1 MAVDLQKLKKKA
13 SDLEAKKQLEK
24 ALEAYQEILDA
35 FEAGEAEPVD
45 IPLYNR
51 VGDLHQKLGNTAEA
65 VTCWERAVDFYMD
78 GGFHNPAIALCNKIL
93 RQSPGRTVA
102 YYKLGR
108 CLAEKGFR
116 AEARQN
122 FLEYATRMQKA
133 GNVDESFRA
142 LKEFADLVPDQ
153 DDVRVT
159 LAEQLAK
166 AGRVPEAI
174 EQLQLAHARLVRAG
188 QGAEAE
194 AVLAKLQ
201 ELDPS
206 ADVGKV
212 ELASG
217 GSRGGLVFLDLDGQP
232 AAEPTAAS
240 VEAPRDEPVAP
251 LLGLETTSLTP
262 STPLRAVEPL
272 GVDAL
277 LDLPIVDVGVPAES
291 VGVGDGIDLIDIP
304 ERPEPVRPSESLLDL
319 PLLGSDAP
327 EMPALDFPLL
337 DLPGAPTRRPTSAIA
352 LRPID
357 AVRAQL
363 EADPTDWASHRA
375 HGELLIDAG
384 DRESGIAALETALA
398 GFEQGGDPEAA
409 GQVADDLVRL
419 APGELRY
426 LRKRVEFAAGASVN
440 RRVAAALDLADRLH
454 ALGEDDEARA
464 LYVRV
469 GAIAPDNLR
478 AQAAVEALTP
488 AAPATP
494 TAPAPSAPAP
504 VVAPPAETPPEGGYV
519 SLADWLR
526 DDDEPKTTRMVAE
539 EQRSGDEA
547 ADFDEMLSAFRAG
560 VAESVDEGDHQ
571 SHYDLGVAFKEMGLL
586 DEAIAQFQ
594 QALRGAGDRVRTIE
608 ALGGCFVERGQLPV
622 AATILRRAF
631 DEPGVADETLLGVL
645 YLLGVVAEAQGQA
658 ADARSYFERV
668 VAVDITFRDAGE
680 RLQGLESDAAPAA
693 TTEAGAPAAK
703 KAATRTSPAQKAPDA
718 TRGL

>member
-65 VTCWERAVDFYMD
+65 VTCWERAVDHYMD
-78 GGFHNPAIALCNKIL
+78 GGFHNPAIALCSKIL

-159 LAEQLAK
+159 LADQLAK

-174 EQLQLAHARLVRAG
+174 EQLQLAHAMLVRAG
-188 QGAEAE
+188 KGAEAE
-194 AVLAKLQ
+194 GVLAKLQ

-206 ADVGKV
+206 ADVGQV

-217 GSRGGLVFLDLDGQP
+217 GSRGGLVFLDLDGQS
-232 AAEPTAAS
+232 ATEPTAAGN
-240 VEAPRDEPVAP
+240 EPPPDEPIAP

-262 STPLRAVEPL
+262 STPIHAIEPL
-272 GVDAL
+272 GLDSL
-277 LDLPIVDVGVPAES
+277 LDLPMVDAGAPAEPT
-291 VGVGDGIDLIDIP
+291 GLGDGIDLIDIP
-304 ERPEPVRPSESLLDL
+304 ETVEPVRPSQSLLDL
-319 PLLGSDAP
+319 PLLGTESP
-327 EMPALDFPLL
+327 ELPALDFPLL
-337 DLPGAPTRRPTSAIA
+337 DLPGAPPRRPTSAIA

-375 HGELLIDAG
+375 FGELLVDAG
-384 DRESGIAALETALA
+384 DREAGIAALETALT
-398 GFEQGGDPEAA
+398 GFEQGGDLDAA

-419 APGELRY
+419 APEELRY
-426 LRKRVEFAAGASVN
+426 LRKRVEFAAGATVG

-464 LYVRV
+464 LYARV
-469 GAIAPDNLR
+469 LAIAPDDLR

-488 AAPATP
+488 AAPAVP
-494 TAPAPSAPAP
+494 VAPAPSVP
-504 VVAPPAETPPEGGYV
+504 VPTTPAETPPEGGYI

-526 DDDEPKTTRMVAE
+526 DDDEPKSTRLVAE
-539 EQRSGDEA
+539 EQRSGDDE

-560 VAESVDEGDHQ
+560 VAETVDEGDHQ

-658 ADARSYFERV
+658 DDARSYFERV
-668 VAVDITFRDAGE
+668 VAVDITFRDAGQ
-680 RLQGLESDAAPAA
+680 RLQALESSAAPGAVSGAEAAPAK
-693 TTEAGAPAAK
+693 E
-703 KAATRTSPAQKAPDA
+703 KAARKTPVKKAPDA
-718 TRGL
+718 QRGK